1 MPPKLYSYLRCS
13 IPEQL
18 RGDSLPRQTRLC
30 CSEKRA
36 QADRE
41 DSARD
46 RSTEKNRRDGEKVPC
61 RHRRARL
68 HRIAQ

>member
-36 QADRE
+36 
-41 DSARD
+41 
-46 RSTEKNRRDGEKVPC
+46 
-61 RHRRARL
+61 
-68 HRIAQ
+68 